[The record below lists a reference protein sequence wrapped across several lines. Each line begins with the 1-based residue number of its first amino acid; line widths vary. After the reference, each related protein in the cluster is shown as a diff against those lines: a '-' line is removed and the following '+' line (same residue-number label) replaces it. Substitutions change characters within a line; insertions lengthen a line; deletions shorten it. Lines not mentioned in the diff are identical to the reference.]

1 MFETFLIA
9 FIPLFFAL
17 DAPGILPSFISL
29 TSDISTMRRRVIVN
43 QATITG
49 LLISLFFI
57 YGGKLIFKQLGITVS
72 DFKIAGGLLLL
83 IFSIQ
88 DLLFSGNGRKA
99 AGSDEHIGIVPVGT
113 PLIIGPAALTT
124 LLLVVDKVGYTVTIM
139 ALALNLFIVWI
150 VFYFSD
156 QIISIIRKPGAI
168 AIGKVFQLFL
178 AAIGIMMIR
187 SGITELLNLGS

>member
-1 MFETFLIA
+1 MLETFLVA

-29 TSDISTMRRRVIVN
+29 TSDLSTMRRKTIVN
-43 QATITG
+43 QATLTG

-83 IFSIQ
+83 ILSIQ
-88 DLLFSGNGRKA
+88 DLLFSSNGRRT

-124 LLLVVDKVGYTVTIM
+124 LLLLVDKVGYTMTIIS
-139 ALALNLFIVWI
+139 LTLNLFIVWA
-150 VFYFSD
+150 VFFFSE
-156 QIISIIRKPGAI
+156 QIIAIIRKPGAI

-178 AAIGIMMIR
+178 AAIAVMMIR
-187 SGITELLNLGS
+187 NGVTELMKAS